1 MKKYFIILVATFLL
15 SVSSFAQEGMWLLSQ
30 LDQLDLNKKGL
41 QIEVSDIYSKDKPS
55 LSNAIV
61 ILDGGT
67 ASFVSS
73 EGLLITNHHV
83 AYTALQRASS
93 KENDYITNGFLAR
106 NRSEEIK
113 AQGYE
118 AQLLTEMKDVTKE
131 VLDAG
136 KNISDLTEKENAI
149 TKKIIEMTD
158 AISKN
163 KEDVRATVAEMYN
176 GKQYILYVY
185 KIFKD
190 VRLVYSPPLSIGEF
204 GGETDNWMWP
214 RHTGDFSF
222 LRVYA
227 SPDGTGKEYSSG
239 NVPYKPKVWLKAA
252 KDGLKEG
259 DFTFILGYPGT
270 TTRYRTSNSVN
281 WNLNVNYPFSIKN
294 FREIIELS
302 QNMTKN
308 DQEGKI
314 KVANLVK
321 GLANAM
327 KNYEGK
333 VAGMKKTNF
342 LQKKIDFEKE
352 FTSWVNSDQNRVS
365 KYGDIFKIDDEL
377 YNNIAKTKDRDLVFG
392 NFQGLSGTLL
402 SIASRIYDYKY
413 QLEKPENERLPGY
426 TERNLQEAF
435 NNLEYVYSG
444 YYEPVDKAML
454 VRSLKMAYELPQSQR
469 IKGLEYI
476 FSDKSKTIEQFVDD
490 AYKSSK
496 FMDYDYT
503 KGLIKLS
510 VKELEALNDP
520 FIKMAAYM
528 EPESNEILKNS
539 LEFNAKVTDLRK
551 RYLDGLFEWKGT
563 GMYPDAN
570 RTLRFTS
577 GNIKGYSPADG
588 VLYSPFTTLK
598 GVIQKNTGEEPFNVP
613 DKLVE
618 LYNKKDFGRWE
629 DPRLKDVPVAF
640 THQCDITGGNSGSP
654 VMNAKGELIGLC
666 FDGNYEGM
674 ISDWQ
679 YDYDLQRVIS
689 VDIRYVLFV
698 TEKFSNAGF
707 ILNEMGISNYN

>member
-1 MKKYFIILVATFLL
+1 MKRLFIILVFSFILA
-15 SVSSFAQEGMWLLSQ
+15 VSSFAQEGMWLLSQ

-41 QIEVSDIYSKDKPS
+41 QIETSDIYNKDKPS

-83 AYTALQRASS
+83 AFTALQRAAT
-93 KENDYITNGFLAR
+93 KDNDLITNGFLAK
-106 NRSEEIK
+106 NRSDEIT
-113 AQGYE
+113 AQGYQ
-118 AQLLTEMKDVTKE
+118 AQLLVDMKDVTNE

-136 KNISDLTEKENAI
+136 KNISDITEKENAI

-163 KEDVRATVAEMYN
+163 KEDITANIAEMYN
-176 GKQYILYVY
+176 GKQYILFVY
-185 KIFKD
+185 KTFKD

-227 SPDGTGKEYSSG
+227 APDGTGKEYSPD
-239 NVPYKPKVWLKAA
+239 NVPYKPKVWLKVA

-270 TTRYRTSNSVN
+270 TTRYRTSNSVD
-281 WNLNVNYPFSIKN
+281 WNQNVNYPFSIKN
-294 FREIIELS
+294 FREIIDLS
-302 QNMTKN
+302 LNLTKN
-308 DQEGKI
+308 DNEGRI
-314 KVANLVK
+314 KVSSLVK
-321 GLANAM
+321 GLSNGM

-342 LQKKIDFEKE
+342 LQKKKDFEKE
-352 FTSWVNSDQNRVS
+352 FSSWVNKDQGRVS

-377 YNNIAKTKDRDLVFG
+377 YGNLAKTKDRDLVFG
-392 NFQGLSGTLL
+392 IFQGLASTQLG
-402 SIASRIYDYKY
+402 IAMRIYGIKY
-413 QLEKPENERLPGY
+413 QLEKPESERLPGF
-426 TERNLQEAF
+426 TEKGLQETL
-435 NNLEYVYSG
+435 NNLEYAYAN
-444 YYEPVDKAML
+444 YFEPVDKALL
-454 VRSLKMAYELPQSQR
+454 VRALKMANELPQDQR
-469 IKGLEYI
+469 IKGLEYV
-476 FSDKSKTIEQFVDD
+476 FNDKSKTIEQFVDD
-490 AYKSSK
+490 AFNTSK
-496 FMDYDYT
+496 LKDVEYT
-503 KGLIKLS
+503 KGMVKLS

-520 FIKMAAYM
+520 FIKMVASM
-528 EPESNEILKNS
+528 NPENNEIQMNGLV
-539 LEFNAKVTDLRK
+539 FNAKVTDLRK
-551 RYLDGLFEWKGT
+551 RYIDGLFEWKGT

-588 VLYSPFTTLK
+588 VMYSPFTTLK

-613 DKLVE
+613 DKLTE
-618 LYNKKDFGRWE
+618 LYNKKDYGRWE
-629 DPRLKDVPVAF
+629 DPNLKDVPVAF

-654 VMNAKGELIGLC
+654 VMNAKGELIGLA
-666 FDGNYEGM
+666 FDGNYEAM

-707 ILNEMGISNYN
+707 ILNEMGLSHPN

>member
-1 MKKYFIILVATFLL
+1 MKRLFIILAFTFTFA
-15 SVSSFAQEGMWLLSQ
+15 VSSFAQEGMWLPNQ

-41 QIEVSDIYSKDKPS
+41 QIETSDIYNKDKTS

-83 AYTALQRASS
+83 AFTALQRAAT
-93 KENDYITNGFLAR
+93 KDNDLITNGFLAK
-106 NRSEEIK
+106 NRSDEIK
-113 AQGYE
+113 APGYE
-118 AQLLTEMKDVTKE
+118 AQLLIEMRDVTKE
-131 VLDAG
+131 ILDAG
-136 KNISDLTEKENAI
+136 KNASDLTEKENLI
-149 TKKIIEMTD
+149 TKKIVEMKD
-158 AISKN
+158 AITKN
-163 KEDVRATVAEMYN
+163 KEDLNVNIAEMFN
-176 GKQYILYVY
+176 GKQYILFVY
-185 KIFKD
+185 KTFKD

-227 SPDGTGKEYSSG
+227 SPDGTGKEYSPD
-239 NVPYKPKVWLKAA
+239 NVPYKPKVWLKVA

-259 DFTFILGYPGT
+259 DFTFILGYPGM

-281 WNLNVNYPFSIKN
+281 WNQNVNYPFLIKN
-294 FREIIELS
+294 FKEIIDLA
-302 QNMTKN
+302 QNITKN
-308 DQEGKI
+308 DPEGKI
-314 KVANLVK
+314 KVASIVK

-342 LQKKIDFEKE
+342 LQKKIEFEKE
-352 FTSWVNSDQNRVS
+352 FTSWVNRDPNRIA

-377 YNNIAKTKDRDLVFG
+377 YSDLAKTKDRDQVFG
-392 NFQGLSGTLL
+392 LLQSLAGTQLGVAIQL
-402 SIASRIYDYKY
+402 YDFKY
-413 QLEKPENERLPGY
+413 QLSKPENERLPGY
-426 TERNLQEAF
+426 TQKNLEENF
-435 NNLEYVYSG
+435 SNLEYAYDN
-444 YYEPVDKAML
+444 YYEPFDKALL
-454 VRSLKMAYELPQSQR
+454 VRTLKMVNEIPADQR

-476 FSDKSKTIEQFVDD
+476 FNDKSKTIEQFADD
-490 AYKSSK
+490 AIKSSK
-496 FMDYDYT
+496 LKDLEYT
-503 KGLIKLS
+503 KSLAKISL
-510 VKELEALNDP
+510 KELEELNDP
-520 FIKMAAYM
+520 FIKMAASM
-528 EPESNEILKNS
+528 KPESDEIQKSGLV
-539 LEFNAKVTDLRK
+539 FNARVTDLRK

-588 VLYSPFTTLK
+588 VMYSPFTTLK

-613 DKLVE
+613 EKLTE

-629 DPRLKDVPVAF
+629 DPNLKDVPVAF

-666 FDGNYEGM
+666 FDGNYEAM

-689 VDIRYVLFV
+689 VDIRYVLFI

-707 ILNEMGISNYN
+707 ILNEMGLSHPN